1 MTDPAN
7 YKFFTC
13 YTRPSS
19 LSTGHA
25 GAIIA
30 GGKGG
35 AQEKIDTLKG
45 AGVHVTL
52 SPAMMGVTIKEVS

>member
-1 MTDPAN
+1 MLLCM
-7 YKFFTC
+7 C
-13 YTRPSS
+13 YTMTLFLHIPWC
-19 LSTGHA
+19 LGHA

-52 SPAMMGVTIKEVS
+52 SPAKMGETIREVS